1 MAVVV
6 FVLVTQ
12 VFGGDDAST
21 EPNQVAAP
29 GTTATVKTTKKT
41 STTKKKSTAPDAVPR
56 GSTTV
61 AVLNG
66 TTTTGLAVLPMA
78 FTKGAAAGA
87 MNAIGTTVLGG
98 MITGVLLVLLF
109 APLFYV
115 LIAQVVDRR
124 RPQPTVA
131 TA

>member
-1 MAVVV
+1 VYFQIGLLNTLGLSTKNAILIVQFAMSIAARGIVPAEAAIQAVR
-6 FVLVTQ
+6 LRLR
-12 VFGGDDAST
+12 
-21 EPNQVAAP
+21 PILM
-29 GTTATVKTTKKT
+29 T
-41 STTKKKSTAPDAVPR
+41 S
-56 GSTTV
+56 
-61 AVLNG
+61 
-66 TTTTGLAVLPMA
+66 TTTGLAVLPMA